1 MSEKLFKRF
10 VKFEGISIKRKA
22 VMVGNEKRIPIYL
35 TEFRYVVLTHEHLRA
50 IDRNAISADKL

>member
-1 MSEKLFKRF
+1 MFK
-10 VKFEGISIKRKA
+10 KFAKYEGISIKRKA

-35 TEFRYVVLTHEHLRA
+35 KEFRYVIITHEHLRA